1 MARHQF
7 TCIEGHTAGMPV
19 RLIVLGQP
27 DLKGATQSDRRLDF
41 IANHDWV
48 RSGIMCE
55 PRGHGMMSGAM
66 LVPSTRSDCDTGV
79 LYVETSGC
87 IPMCGH
93 ATIGLVT
100 FGIESNLFKPAT
112 PGVVRLDT
120 PAGVVEAHY
129 VQEGEKVT
137 SVRFHNVPSFVLAR
151 DVELDHPELGKITF
165 DIAYGGNFYPIV
177 ERQKNYTDWADYSPD
192 DLRRMALQLVKKLPE
207 VIDVVHPDN
216 PAIRGAHHTM
226 WCGTPKTGG
235 TASAVVIAT
244 PAIID
249 RSPCGTGTSARV
261 ALRAARGE
269 QSVGDVFVHES
280 LIGSTFNGRVE
291 ARTRL
296 MSGLDAIIPSVEGTA
311 YITGNSVHTID
322 DSQPYAKG
330 FLA

>member
-1 MARHQF
+1 MTVQDFR
-7 TCIEGHTAGMPV
+7 CIEGHTAGMPV
-19 RLIVLGQP
+19 RLVISGLP
-27 DLKGATQSDRRLDF
+27 DLTGATQSDRRQDF
-41 IANHDWV
+41 IARHDAI

-66 LVPSTRSDCDTGV
+66 LVPSTRADCDTGV
-79 LYVETSGC
+79 LYIETSGC

-93 ATIGLVT
+93 ATIGLTTFVIEEGLVT
-100 FGIESNLFKPAT
+100 PKT
-112 PGVVRLDT
+112 PGLLRLDT

-129 VQEGEKVT
+129 AQQGRKVT

-151 DVELDHPELGKITF
+151 DVKMDHPELGPIQF

-177 ERQKNYTDWADYSPD
+177 ESQKNFRDCADYAPD

-216 PAIRGAHHTM
+216 PAIKGAHHTM
-226 WCGTPKTGG
+226 WCGAPQSGG
-235 TASAVVIAT
+235 DARGVVIAT

-269 QSVGDVFVHES
+269 QKEGDAFRHES
-280 LIGSTFNGRVE
+280 LIGSMFTGRVE
-291 ARTRL
+291 GRTRL
-296 MSGLDAIIPSVEGTA
+296 KSGLEAIIPSVEGQA
-311 YITGNSVHTID
+311 FITGHSTHLID
-322 DSQPYAKG
+322 SDAPYATG

>member
-1 MARHQF
+1 MAHHEF
-7 TCIEGHTAGMPV
+7 KCIEGHTAGMPV
-19 RLIVLGQP
+19 RLIISGQP
-27 DLKGATQSDRRLDF
+27 ELTGATQSDRRLDF
-41 IANHDWV
+41 IKNHDWV

-66 LVPSTRSDCDTGV
+66 LVPSTRADCDTGV
-79 LYVETSGC
+79 LYLETSGC

-100 FGIESNLFKPAT
+100 FGVELGLFKPSK

-120 PAGVVEAHY
+120 PAGVVEAFY
-129 VQEGEKVT
+129 TQEGRKVT
-137 SVRFHNVPSFVLAR
+137 SVRFHNIPSFVLAR
-151 DVELDHPELGKITF
+151 GVELEHPELGHIVF

-177 ERQKNYTDWADYSPD
+177 EAQKYYRDWADYQPD

-226 WCGTPKTGG
+226 WCGTPKAGG
-235 TASAVVIAT
+235 DASSVVIAT
-244 PAIID
+244 PTIID

-269 QSVGDVFVHES
+269 QKEGDVFAHES
-280 LIGSTFNGRVE
+280 LIGSIFKGRVE
-291 ARTRL
+291 SRTKL
-296 MSGLDAIIPSVEGTA
+296 KSGLDAIVPSVEGSA
-311 YITGNSVHTID
+311 YITGHATHFIND
-322 DSQPYAKG
+322 DEPYAKG

>member
-1 MARHQF
+1 MSRHRF
-7 TCIEGHTAGMPV
+7 DCIEGHTAGMPV
-19 RLIVLGQP
+19 RLIISGQP
-27 DLKGATQSDRRLDF
+27 ELQGATQSDRRLDF
-41 IANHDWV
+41 IARHDWI

-55 PRGHGMMSGAM
+55 PRGHAMMSGAM
-66 LVPSTRSDCDTGV
+66 LVPSTRDDCDTGV

-100 FGIESNLFKPAT
+100 FAIEDRLITPRT
-112 PGVVRLDT
+112 PGIMRLDT

-129 VQEGEKVT
+129 TQDGVKVT

-151 DVELDHPELGKITF
+151 NVELDHPELGKIHF

-177 ERQKNYTDWADYSPD
+177 EAQENFSDYADYAPE
-192 DLRRMALQLVKKLPE
+192 DLRRMARQLVAKLPE

-226 WCGTPKTGG
+226 WCGKAQAGG
-235 TASAVVIAT
+235 DAGGLVIAT

-269 QSVGDVFVHES
+269 QDIGDVFEHES
-280 LIGSTFNGRVE
+280 FIHSAFKGRVE
-291 ARTRL
+291 ARTKL
-296 MSGLDAIIPSVEGTA
+296 KSGLDAVIPSVEGTA
-311 YITGNSVHTID
+311 YITGWSTHVID
-322 DSQPYAKG
+322 TEEPYAEG